1 MWKKQRT
8 VWWMVKILS
17 AKLYVKSRIQNSFS
31 NIINFHFR
39 TKKNGIFEEKNSFL
53 SYFHMKLNYLKYI
66 FFMNMNI
73 TKWINLNI
81 LNGRNEILWPSITI
95 WSTLQYSTNK
105 AILLC
110 ILTFEKLSEFLRSSV
125 STRIISEGT

>member
-1 MWKKQRT
+1 
-8 VWWMVKILS
+8 MVKILS

-73 TKWINLNI
+73 TK
-81 LNGRNEILWPSITI
+81 
-95 WSTLQYSTNK
+95 
-105 AILLC
+105 
-110 ILTFEKLSEFLRSSV
+110 
-125 STRIISEGT
+125 